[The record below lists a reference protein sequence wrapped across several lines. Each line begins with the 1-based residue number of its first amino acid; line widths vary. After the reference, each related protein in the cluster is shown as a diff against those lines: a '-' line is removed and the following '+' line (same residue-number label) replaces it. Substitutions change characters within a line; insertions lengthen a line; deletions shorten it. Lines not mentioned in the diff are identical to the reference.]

1 MLCGRPHWGVRR
13 KKMPG
18 FKSFFEN
25 DNGGLCPK
33 HGWIGYADENGD
45 YWCSQCGWVGNM
57 FSTGDYYGELHSRE
71 SYSDNGN
78 HIDLSDDDWFFE
90 D

>member
-25 DNGGLCPK
+25 DN
-33 HGWIGYADENGD
+33 
-45 YWCSQCGWVGNM
+45 WCSQCGWVGNM